1 MVGAFPILRRSG
13 LFRFCVV
20 WIPTLD
26 AAAAAVVVVAA
37 AVAAAAV
44 AAAAVVVAAAAVTR
58 MECHQRL
65 TERVKKE
72 KSKTG
77 QEGRREKRGLTVRL

>member
-26 AAAAAVVVVAA
+26 AAAVVVVVAA
-37 AVAAAAV
+37 A

-77 QEGRREKRGLTVRL
+77 QEGRREERGLTVRL

>member
-1 MVGAFPILRRSG
+1 MDAA
-13 LFRFCVV
+13 
-20 WIPTLD
+20 
-26 AAAAAVVVVAA
+26 AAAAAVVVV
-37 AVAAAAV
+37 VAAA

>member
-37 AVAAAAV
+37 AAV
-44 AAAAVVVAAAAVTR
+44 VVVAAAAVTR

>member
-26 AAAAAVVVVAA
+26 AAAVVVVVAA
-37 AVAAAAV
+37 A

>member
-26 AAAAAVVVVAA
+26 GAAVVVVAA
-37 AVAAAAV
+37 AAV
-44 AAAAVVVAAAAVTR
+44 VVVAAAAVTR

>member
-26 AAAAAVVVVAA
+26 AAAAVVVVA
-37 AVAAAAV
+37 AVAAAA